1 MKRIKIGV
9 ISCGGTILME
19 RGASGALEPKKS
31 VESVLS
37 AINLEEISSDL
48 EISKNNIYELF
59 RLDSTNLNQIH
70 WKLIIEKIKEV
81 QEICDG
87 ILIFHGTDT
96 MAYSA
101 TAIGLAMS
109 QNLKVPVVFTGAQKP
124 IGETG
129 SDAIS
134 NVERSL
140 LVLKEAI
147 KEGILESMIFFGHEA
162 YRGVNSRKR
171 SESQFEAFE
180 SPNYRPLFV
189 VDGMG
194 CRIGFV
200 GRKKEDVLKA
210 KKSIGVQLRNEFAN
224 GIVPLSVVPGLE
236 PEVLMSIAKRDFC
249 DLIILNSLGVGN
261 LPSDGKYSFIPA
273 IEYITKKLKKLVVV
287 TSPFVGGQVDMNVY
301 EPGKLASEAGAID
314 AGSMTPEA
322 TLVKIR
328 LLFAHPEFS
337 RSKTKFRE
345 ALLSNF
351 AGENS
356 SRL

>member
-1 MKRIKIGV
+1 
-9 ISCGGTILME
+9 ME
-19 RGASGALEPKKS
+19 RGKSGALEPKKS

-37 AINLEEISSDL
+37 AINLENISSQL
-48 EISKNNIYELF
+48 ELSKKNIYELF

-70 WKLIIEKIKEV
+70 WKLIINKIKEV
-81 QEICDG
+81 QELCNG
-87 ILIFHGTDT
+87 ILVFHGTDT

-101 TAIGLAMS
+101 TAVGLVLCQS
-109 QNLKVPVVFTGAQKP
+109 LKVPVVFTGAQKP
-124 IGETG
+124 VGETG

-140 LVLKEAI
+140 LVLEEAV
-147 KEGILESMIFFGHEA
+147 KEGVVESMIFFGHEA
-162 YRGVNSRKR
+162 YRGVNSRKK
-171 SESQFEAFE
+171 SESQFDAFE
-180 SPNYRPLFV
+180 SSNYRPLFV

-194 CRIGFV
+194 SHIRLI
-200 GRKKEDVLKA
+200 GRKKEDVLNA
-210 KKSIGVQLRNEFAN
+210 KKKIGVQIRNEFAN

-236 PEVLMSIAKRDFC
+236 PEVLISIAKRNFYS
-249 DLIILNSLGVGN
+249 LIILNSLGVGN
-261 LPSDGKYSFIPA
+261 LPSEGKYNFVPA

-287 TSPFVGGQVDMNVY
+287 TSSFVGGEVDMNVY

-337 RSKTKFRE
+337 HSKTNFRE

-356 SRL
+356 SKL

>member
-1 MKRIKIGV
+1 MKSLRIAV

-19 RGASGALEPKKS
+19 KGKSGALEPKKS

-37 AINLEEISSDL
+37 AINLKDISPFL
-48 EISKNNIYELF
+48 EIKKKNVYELF

-70 WKLIIEKIKEV
+70 WKKIISKIL
-81 QEICDG
+81 EIQDDYDG

-101 TAIGLAMS
+101 TAVGLVMC

-140 LVLKEAI
+140 LVLREAI
-147 KEGILESMIFFGHEA
+147 REGIVESMIFFGHEA
-162 YRGVNSRKR
+162 YRGVNSRKK

-194 CRIGFV
+194 AKIGLI
-200 GRKKEDVLKA
+200 GRKKKDIENT
-210 KKSIGVQLRNEFAN
+210 KKKIRVKIENEFAN

-236 PEVLMSIAKRDFC
+236 PEVLISIAKRDFC
-249 DLIILNSLGVGN
+249 SLIILNSLGVGN
-261 LPSDGKYSFIPA
+261 LPSEGKYSFVPA
-273 IEYITKKLKKLVVV
+273 IEYITKKLKKLIVV
-287 TSPFVGGQVDMNVY
+287 TSPFVGGDVDMNVY
-301 EPGKLASEAGAID
+301 EPGKLASQAGAID

-337 RSKTKFRE
+337 RSKRDFQN

-356 SRL
+356 SKL

>member
-1 MKRIKIGV
+1 MSKIKIGV

-19 RGASGALEPKKS
+19 KGKSGALEPKKS
-31 VESVLS
+31 INSVLS
-37 AINLEEISSDL
+37 SINLKGISAEL
-48 EISKNNIYELF
+48 EISKKNTYELF
-59 RLDSTNLNQIH
+59 RLDSTNVNQIH
-70 WKLIIEKIKEV
+70 WKQIISKIQDIQKV
-81 QEICDG
+81 CDG
-87 ILIFHGTDT
+87 ILVFHGTDT

-101 TAIGLAMS
+101 TAVGLVLC
-109 QNLKVPVVFTGAQKP
+109 QTLKVPVVFTGAQKP

-129 SDAIS
+129 SDAVS

-140 LVLKEAI
+140 LVLEEAI
-147 KEGILESMIFFGHEA
+147 REGIIEVMIFFGHEA
-162 YRGVNSRKR
+162 YRAVNSRKK

-194 CRIGFV
+194 ARTALI
-200 GRKKEDVLKA
+200 GRKKEDILEA
-210 KKSIGVQLRNEFAN
+210 KKKIKVQVRNEFAN

-236 PEVLMSIAKRDFC
+236 PEVLESIAENDFC
-249 DLIILNSLGVGN
+249 SVIILNSLGVGN
-261 LPSDGKYSFIPA
+261 LPSDGKYNFVPA
-273 IEYITKKLKKLVVV
+273 IKYITKKLKKLVVV
-287 TSPFVGGQVDMNVY
+287 TSPFVGGEVDMNVY

-328 LLFAHPEFS
+328 LLFAHPELS

-345 ALLSNF
+345 ALLSSF

-356 SRL
+356 SKL

>member
-1 MKRIKIGV
+1 MKKLKIGI

-19 RGASGALEPKKS
+19 RGKSGALEPTKPVS
-31 VESVLS
+31 SVLS
-37 AINLEEISSDL
+37 AINLKDVSEHIT
-48 EISKNNIYELF
+48 IPKAYIKELF
-59 RLDSTNLNQIH
+59 RLDSTNVNQIH
-70 WKLIIEKIKEV
+70 WKLIINAIEEMQKV
-81 QEICDG
+81 CDG

-101 TAIGLAMS
+101 TAVGLVLS
-109 QNLKVPVVFTGAQKP
+109 QRLKVPVVFTGSQKP

-129 SDAIS
+129 SDAIP

-140 LVLKEAI
+140 LVLEKAVH
-147 KEGILESMIFFGHEA
+147 EGILECMIFFGHEA

-171 SESQFEAFE
+171 SEAQFEAFE

-194 CRIGFV
+194 VRVGLV
-200 GRKKEDVLKA
+200 GRKRVDVERS
-210 KKSIGVQLRNEFAN
+210 KKKIKVTLRNEFAN

-236 PEVLMSIAKRDFC
+236 PETILSIARQDFC
-249 DLIILNSLGVGN
+249 KVIVLNSLGVGN
-261 LPSDGKYSFIPA
+261 IPSDGKYNFAPA
-273 IEYITKKLKKLVVV
+273 IEYITERLDKLVVV
-287 TSPFVGGQVDMNVY
+287 TSPFVGGDVDMNVY
-301 EPGKLASEAGAID
+301 VPGKLAMKAGAIN

-337 RSKTKFRE
+337 NSKDAFRK

-351 AGENS
+351 AGENAS
-356 SRL
+356 SL